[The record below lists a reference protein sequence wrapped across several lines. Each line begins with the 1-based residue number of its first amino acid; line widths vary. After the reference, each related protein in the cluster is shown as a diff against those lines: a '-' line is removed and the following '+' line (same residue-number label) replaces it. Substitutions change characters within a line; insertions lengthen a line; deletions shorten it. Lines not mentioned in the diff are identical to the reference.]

1 MLNRLTGTNRS
12 MAMFKITLS
21 SNNSKVII
29 ASGINCFE
37 VINMAGDTVDGNV
50 RHKSTI
56 REKAIAKLRANKV
69 R

>member
-1 MLNRLTGTNRS
+1 
-12 MAMFKITLS
+12 MFKITLS
-21 SNNSKVII
+21 SNKVII

-37 VINMAGDTVDGNV
+37 IINMAGDTVDGNV
-50 RHKSTI
+50 RHIQTI

>member
-1 MLNRLTGTNRS
+1 
-12 MAMFKITLS
+12 MFKITLS